1 MKKEI
6 KKVKTQEEVLF
17 GDVCQMCFTT
27 KELIM
32 VSKSLRICLLNLLK
46 SMGKV
51 GAFTSYNI
59 VYALRTL
66 FRKTRFGSQCVP
78 N

>member
-32 VSKSLRICLLNLLK
+32 ESK
-46 SMGKV
+46 
-51 GAFTSYNI
+51 
-59 VYALRTL
+59 
-66 FRKTRFGSQCVP
+66 
-78 N
+78 